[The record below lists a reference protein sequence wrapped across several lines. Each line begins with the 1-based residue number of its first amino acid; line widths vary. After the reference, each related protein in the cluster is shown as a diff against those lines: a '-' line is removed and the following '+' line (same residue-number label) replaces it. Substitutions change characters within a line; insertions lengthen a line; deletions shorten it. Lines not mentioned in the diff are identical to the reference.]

1 MKLSFFQRLLLPLV
15 LSLVSLA
22 SLAVVDAYRSRTM
35 GLEERKADLVHA
47 TEVALSVVKT
57 FADRAAA
64 GNMTV
69 DEAKTQAMKA
79 LRNMRFG
86 DYGYFAV
93 ESTGSVVLMHP
104 FLAEIEGKS
113 LRDLDPKTAANLQN
127 FVDLIRRDGK
137 GFIHTEAPKP
147 KGSALVPKIT
157 YLDAFQPWGWILS
170 TGVYVDDIDAAFRA
184 ALYQS
189 LGLCAALA
197 VCLSAIV
204 LLLNRG
210 MLRSL
215 GGEPAYAT
223 AIATRIA
230 QNDLTEAV
238 RTAPNDRASLLYA
251 MRQMREKLDGA
262 IRMIRASAES
272 IASATTQIAVGNQDL
287 SRRTEQQAAA
297 LQETAASMDELTSTV
312 SQNTDNACQASQ
324 VAAQAADVAE
334 RGRSDVSRVIET
346 MRDIHASSDK
356 IAEIISIIESIAFQT
371 NILALNA
378 AVEAARAGEQGR
390 GFAVVASEVRS
401 LAQRSSSAS
410 KEIKTLIQASVEHV
424 RAGVGFV
431 NAAGATMDEITHAV
445 RRVTDITG
453 EIAAASVEQSKGIA
467 QLNEAVTQMDAAT
480 QQNAAFV
487 EEAAVAAQSLEEQ
500 GRQLVAAV
508 SAFRIADS
516 QAAPEPNAIHG
527 STAVVA

>member
-1 MKLSFFQRLLLPLV
+1 MKLSFFQKLFLPLI

-22 SLAVVDAYRSRTM
+22 SLAVVDAYRSRAM

-47 TEVALSVVKT
+47 TEVALSVVRT
-57 FADRAAA
+57 FANQAAA
-64 GNMTV
+64 GTMTV
-69 DEAKTQAMKA
+69 DEAKAQAMKS

-104 FLAEIEGKS
+104 FLPEIENKS
-113 LRDLDPKTAANLQN
+113 IRELDTKTAANLQN
-127 FVDLIRRDGK
+127 FVDLIQRDGK

-147 KGSALVPKIT
+147 KGTVLVPKIT

-170 TGVYVDDIDAAFRA
+170 TGVYVDDIDTAFRA

-189 LGLCAALA
+189 LGLCAVLA

-204 LLLNRG
+204 ALLNRS
-210 MLRSL
+210 MLRTL

-230 QNDLTEAV
+230 QNDLTEVV
-238 RTAPNDRASLLYA
+238 RTAPNDRVSLLFA
-251 MRQMREKLDGA
+251 MRKMQEQLDGT
-262 IRMIRASAES
+262 IRIIRASAES
-272 IASATTQIAVGNQDL
+272 IASATTQISVGNQDL

-334 RGRSDVSRVIET
+334 RGRGVVSRVVET
-346 MRDIHASSDK
+346 MHDIHASSDK
-356 IAEIISIIESIAFQT
+356 ISEIIGIIESIAFQT

-410 KEIKTLIQASVEHV
+410 KEIKALIQTSVEHV
-424 RAGVGFV
+424 KTGVDFVNTAGV
-431 NAAGATMDEITHAV
+431 TMSEITQAIQ
-445 RRVTDITG
+445 RVNDITG

-500 GRQLVAAV
+500 GRQLVASV
-508 SAFRIADS
+508 SAFRVANLGLAQEGDG
-516 QAAPEPNAIHG
+516 AL
-527 STAVVA
+527 AV